1 MKYSKKYDV
10 DSDKGYIL
18 EVDVEH
24 PKNLYV
30 FHSDL
35 PFLIARMKINKWK
48 KLVCNFCD
56 KK

>member
-1 MKYSKKYDV
+1 ME
-10 DSDKGYIL
+10 SDKGYIL

-24 PKNLYV
+24 PKMLCV